1 MFKIPFI
8 KYVDDVTVAAVSQ
21 DPLDIQ
27 IHEAA
32 DHLEKWSSANGLKLN
47 ANKTKEMILVFNKRN
62 RQEQCIPIV
71 IGNNTIE
78 SVDKFK
84 LLGVYF
90 SSNLTWNEHVNYVIS
105 KASKRIF
112 VLCQLVRCG
121 FGSEDIVKV
130 YCSLVW

>member
-1 MFKIPFI
+1 MLSI

-32 DHLEKWSSANGLKLN
+32 DHLEKWCSANGLKLN

-112 VLCQLVRCG
+112 VLCQLVR
-121 FGSEDIVKV
+121 
-130 YCSLVW
+130 